1 LDAGRLE
8 KHFKDV
14 PGLEKD
20 TLMPSPKN
28 IIILL
33 LAVIIGGQSLTINA
47 QQLNNG
53 LPIYT
58 TKSVIDGA
66 ALSNVH
72 GRITV
77 NMAAGDSNRQINT
90 AALAINQDGG
100 LATAIST
107 SHQVIES
114 TIATPTILSTAL
126 IDNNAFANSVG
137 AISIN
142 QTSGALNSQ
151 ANGLAFALGSG
162 VESVSASEL
171 SETNSGR
178 GLTDF
183 NLTTGIKT
191 AKIANT
197 AFVESRGLIQINQSA
212 GSKNKTANNFTFQ
225 LSREVN
231 P

>member
-1 LDAGRLE
+1 MDAGRLE

>member
-1 LDAGRLE
+1 
-8 KHFKDV
+8 
-14 PGLEKD
+14 
-20 TLMPSPKN
+20 MPPPKN
-28 IIILL
+28 IKMLL
-33 LAVIIGGQSLTINA
+33 LAAIISAHSLSINA

-53 LPIYT
+53 LPSYIT
-58 TKSVIDGA
+58 ESVIDGA

-72 GRITV
+72 GRISV
-77 NMAAGDSNRQINT
+77 NMAAGDANRQINS
-90 AALAINQDGG
+90 AALAINQEGG
-100 LATAIST
+100 LATAISA

-126 IDNNAFANSVG
+126 IDNHAFAGSVG

-151 ANGLAFALGSG
+151 VNGLAFALGSG

-178 GLTDF
+178 GLTDVE
-183 NLTTGIKT
+183 LTTGTKT

>member
-72 GRITV
+72 GRITI

>member
-151 ANGLAFALGSG
+151 VNGLAFALGSG